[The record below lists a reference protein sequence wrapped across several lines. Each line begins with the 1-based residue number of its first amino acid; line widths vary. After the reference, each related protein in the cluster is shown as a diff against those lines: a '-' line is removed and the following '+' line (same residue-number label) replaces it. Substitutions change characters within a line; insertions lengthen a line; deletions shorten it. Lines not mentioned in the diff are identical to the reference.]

1 MKSWK
6 KVTPFVI
13 LTLVTQG
20 GYLAEAKPKPQV
32 DGTATY
38 SVIHAIPAGF
48 GADVVDVYANNSLII
63 DNATPGA
70 VKSFKVAKGNVKVK
84 IYANGVTPSDTAT
97 PLLSTDDI
105 YLGSGTDFSFVA
117 HLTAEEKA
125 KLSFFKN
132 MVTDAG
138 KKRSWLTFRHVAA
151 APAVQF
157 RVNGDRTFI
166 PISNSM
172 ERKKSYITKMYSVS
186 ATLIDSTTVLVGPVP
201 LTLQGDTN
209 TVLYLWGAKSKGN
222 LTFLKQEGPTK
233 R

>member
-1 MKSWK
+1 M
-6 KVTPFVI
+6 I
-13 LTLVTQG
+13 LALITQG
-20 GYLAEAKPKPQV
+20 GYFAQAKPKEKN

-38 SVIHAIPAGF
+38 SVIHAIPSGF
-48 GADVVDVYANNSLII
+48 GADIVDVYANNTLVI

-70 VKSFKVAKGNVKVK
+70 SKTFKVTKGNVGIK

-97 PLLSTDDI
+97 PLLTTDPI
-105 YLGSGTDFSFVA
+105 YLGTGSDFSFVA
-117 HLTAEEKA
+117 HLTADEKA
-125 KLSFFKN
+125 KLSIFKN
-132 MVTDAG
+132 MVTEAG

-172 ERKKSYITKMYSVS
+172 ERKKSYITKLYSVS
-186 ATLIDSTTVLVGPVP
+186 ATLADSTTVLVAPVP
-201 LTLQGDTN
+201 VTLQSETN
-209 TVLYLWGAKSKGN
+209 TVIYLWGAKSKGN
-222 LTFLKQEGPTK
+222 LTFLKQEGTTK